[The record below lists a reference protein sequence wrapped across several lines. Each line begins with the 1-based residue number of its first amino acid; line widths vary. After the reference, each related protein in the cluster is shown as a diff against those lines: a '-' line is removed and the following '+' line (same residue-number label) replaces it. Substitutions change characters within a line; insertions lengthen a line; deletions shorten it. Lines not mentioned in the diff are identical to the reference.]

1 MPAKLPLSTKE
12 VTMSKF
18 LPHKLLLAVAIAAL
32 LATLLGIQP
41 AFAARTCTIRYYIS
55 PVVGTG
61 TADDPVRPLVIDLPS
76 YPHHTFATDW
86 EIVYNPD
93 AHPYAMVG
101 VASPNHKPLLNNE
114 QLGIL
119 PDIPFD
125 TDAHDEMSPADQAL
139 ISRVIYQFGMD
150 SEAVLDEA
158 DTYGD
163 ILYQMAAYVNGFV
176 VWPGIPTPDSCP
188 VKQPALGQQ
197 PLKKR
202 AK

>member
-1 MPAKLPLSTKE
+1 MLRFSVWKSR
-12 VTMSKF
+12 
-18 LPHKLLLAVAIAAL
+18 LLLGALIAML
-32 LATLLGIQP
+32 LATLLGVQP

-55 PVVGTG
+55 PIVGSG
-61 TADDPVRPLVIDLPS
+61 TEEDPFRPLVLDLPS

-86 EIVYNPD
+86 QIVYNPD

-101 VASPNHKPLLNNE
+101 VASTNHKPLLNND

-125 TDAHDEMSPADQAL
+125 TWAYAMSPADQAL
-139 ISRVIYQFGMD
+139 VSNVIYKFGMD
-150 SEAVLDEA
+150 SEAVLDET

-163 ILYQMAAYVNGFV
+163 ILYQMAAYVNGFF

-188 VKQPALGQQ
+188 
-197 PLKKR
+197 LK
-202 AK
+202 

>member
-1 MPAKLPLSTKE
+1 MARIFVTKNQ
-12 VTMSKF
+12 
-18 LPHKLLLAVAIAAL
+18 LLAAAL
-32 LATLLGIQP
+32 IAVLLTVLGGSRS
-41 AFAARTCTIRYYIS
+41 ALAARTCTIRYYIS
-55 PVVGTG
+55 PIVGSG
-61 TADDPVRPLVIDLPS
+61 TEEDPFRPLVIDLPS

-101 VASPNHKPLLNNE
+101 VASTNHKPLLKNE

-125 TDAHDEMSPADQAL
+125 TWIYYEMTAEDYGL
-139 ISRVIYQFGMD
+139 ISDVIYKFGMD
-150 SEAVLDEA
+150 TEAVLDET

-188 VKQPALGQQ
+188 
-197 PLKKR
+197 LK
-202 AK
+202 

>member
-1 MPAKLPLSTKE
+1 MFRISSFSSRLWS
-12 VTMSKF
+12 
-18 LPHKLLLAVAIAAL
+18 AVMIATFIAAV
-32 LATLLGIQP
+32 LGTQS
-41 AFAARTCTIRYYIS
+41 ADAGKTCTIRYYIS

-61 TADDPVRPLVIDLPS
+61 TADDPIRPLVIDLPS

-101 VASPNHKPLLNNE
+101 VASPNHRPLLNND

-125 TDAHDEMSPADQAL
+125 TWVYDISPEDQAL
-139 ISRVIYQFGMD
+139 ISNVIWMFDMD
-150 SEAVLDEA
+150 SEAVLDET

-176 VWPGIPTPDSCP
+176 VWPGIPTPDTCP
-188 VKQPALGQQ
+188 V
-197 PLKKR
+197 R
-202 AK
+202 